1 MMKISIT
8 ISIKIVLQ
16 TQKLVFEAQQVRI
29 SFCKRLRKHT
39 KVILGTQKF
48 MKSCRLRFLTHISYL
63 KMKKK
68 SISKSQGIYLESR
81 LILAD
86 MPILA

>member
-16 TQKLVFEAQQVRI
+16 TQKLVFEAQQERI

-48 MKSCRLRFLTHISYL
+48 MKSCRLRFLTHLSYL
-63 KMKKK
+63 KMKK